1 MQFYTANYYQIRNM
15 PKSMLPLSINSGE
28 PSWYHNDKGRSY
40 IFKDKRGVWNG
51 GYIDELSSANLDIS
65 EDFCH
70 ECHRQK
76 YVGENC
82 PVVLAHI
89 KKLHKLNFENT
100 ILKLEKLAKHFDC
113 DSICFV
119 VYEKLD
125 ILCGE
130 RIAIKKW
137 FKENNTQIEEFYPLK
152 KASNDK
158 FSLNYKK
165 VN

>member
-1 MQFYTANYYQIRNM
+1 MQFYTSNFYQVRNM
-15 PKSMLPLSINSGE
+15 PKTMLPLSINSGE
-28 PSWYHNDKGRSY
+28 PNWYHDFKGRNH

-51 GYIDELSSANLDIS
+51 GFVDELSSSNLEVS

-70 ECHRQK
+70 ICHRQK

-82 PVVLAHI
+82 PIILAHI
-89 KKLHKLNFENT
+89 KKLHKLDFKET
-100 ILKLEKLAKHFDC
+100 ITKLEKLATHFNC

-119 VYEKLD
+119 VYEKPG

-137 FKENNTQIEEFYPLK
+137 FEENSTKIEEFYPLK
-152 KASNDK
+152 KLETNR

-165 VN
+165 LN